1 MSLLSEAIL
10 ARLSDI
16 YNAPGRYYHDLRHI
30 NTLLTLAQEHAA
42 AIADREVVEAAIWFH
57 DAVYDT
63 RKHDNEAESAK
74 LAIQLL
80 AGAAA
85 PGRIELIAAMIRASA
100 NHRVPGWLE
109 PPAAND
115 CAMFLDMDLAILG
128 SPAVE
133 YAAYERAVR
142 QEYDWVSETEWI
154 AGRSHVLRSFLARPF
169 IYASPQF
176 RASREAAARSNLMR
190 SLALL
195 VRDKIAP

>member
-1 MSLLSEAIL
+1 MSLLSDDVRSQLIAIYSGGD
-10 ARLSDI
+10 RH
-16 YNAPGRYYHDLRHI
+16 YHDLHHI
-30 NTLLTLAQEHAA
+30 KTLLALADEHAREISDGE
-42 AIADREVVEAAIWFH
+42 AIEAAIWFH

-63 RKHDNEAESAK
+63 RKHDNEEESAK

-85 PGRIELIAAMIRASA
+85 PGRIELIAAMVRASA

-109 PPAAND
+109 TPAAND

-142 QEYDWVSETEWI
+142 QEYAWVSETEWI

-176 RASREAAARSNLMR
+176 RASREAAARSNLMQ

-195 VRDKIAP
+195 ERCKIAP